1 MEIIEKIRSKT
12 DLTFEEATIMF
23 NEMLSGG
30 IDEPLIEE
38 ILTVLAEKGE
48 SEEEIAGSAQAML
61 GHAIPVDHNFKTVLD
76 VVGTGGDGSGSF
88 NISTA
93 AAIVCSLFVPVAKHG
108 NRAMSSKSG
117 SADVLEALGVPI
129 DLGSEEAS
137 QLLANKNFVFLFAQK
152 FHPAMKSVAAVRKK
166 LGKRTIFNLLGPL
179 CNPAR
184 PNCMLIGVFR
194 DDFLPKYMGAIEH
207 LDISNVMVVS
217 SRDGLDEVSIS
228 DKTLCYYKKGA
239 SLKMFEFDPR
249 EFGVYANKD
258 AIKGA
263 EAVTNAQTMREVFQG
278 TNHNAITDIVAVNA
292 AFALTVAEVET
303 DLKKAFLLARETIKT
318 GKAYEKLQ
326 EITF

>member
-1 MEIIEKIRSKT
+1 MEILDKIRSKA

-23 NEMLSGG
+23 NEMLSGTV
-30 IDEPLIEE
+30 DEALIEE
-38 ILTVLAEKGE
+38 ILTALAEKGE

-61 GHAIPVDHNFKTVLD
+61 GHAIPVDHNFGTLLD

-129 DLGSEEAS
+129 DLEKEEAS
-137 QLLANKNFVFLFAQK
+137 QFLRKTNFVYLFAQK
-152 FHPAMKSVAAVRKK
+152 YHPAMKSVAAVRKK
-166 LGKRTIFNLLGPL
+166 LGRRTIFNLLGPL

-184 PNCMLIGVFR
+184 PNCMLIGIFK
-194 DDFLPKYMGAIEH
+194 DDFVSKYVGAIEH
-207 LDISNVMVVS
+207 LDIPNVMVVS

-228 DKTLCYYKKGA
+228 DKTLCYYKRGT
-239 SLKMFEFDPR
+239 SLKIFDFDPK
-249 EFGVYANKD
+249 EFGIYGNKD

-263 EAVTNAQTMREVFQG
+263 EAAANAQTMREVFQG
-278 TNHNAITDIVAVNA
+278 KNHNAITDVVALNT

-303 DLKKAFLLARETIKT
+303 DLKKAFLLARETIRS

-326 EITF
+326 EITS

>member
-1 MEIIEKIRSKT
+1 
-12 DLTFEEATIMF
+12 MF
-23 NEMLSGG
+23 NEMLSGAV
-30 IDEPLIEE
+30 DETLIEE
-38 ILTVLAEKGE
+38 ILMALAEKGE

-61 GHAIPVDHNFKTVLD
+61 GHAIPVDHSFSMLLD

-129 DLGSEEAS
+129 DLGKEEAS
-137 QLLANKNFVFLFAQK
+137 QFLTKNNFVYLFAQK

-166 LGKRTIFNLLGPL
+166 LGRRTIFNLLGPL

-184 PNCMLIGVFR
+184 PSSMLIGVFR

-207 LDISNVMVVS
+207 LDIPNVMVVS

-239 SLKMFEFDPR
+239 SLKIFDFDPK
-249 EFGVYANKD
+249 ELGIYGNKD
-258 AIKGA
+258 AIKGY
-263 EAVTNAQTMREVFQG
+263 EATTNAQMMREVFQG
-278 TNHNAITDIVAVNA
+278 KNHNAITDVVALNT
-292 AFALTVAEVET
+292 AFAFTVAEVET
-303 DLKKAFLLARETIKT
+303 DLKKAFLLAKETIKS
-318 GKAYEKLQ
+318 GKAYEKLA
-326 EITF
+326 ELTS

>member
-1 MEIIEKIRSKT
+1 MEIIEKIKSKT

-23 NEMLSGG
+23 NEMLSGAV
-30 IDEPLIEE
+30 DEALIEE
-38 ILTVLAEKGE
+38 ILLALAEKGE

-61 GHAIPVDHNFKTVLD
+61 GHAIPVDHSFSTLLD

-129 DLGSEEAS
+129 DLGKEEAS
-137 QLLANKNFVFLFAQK
+137 QFLTKNNFVYLFAQK
-152 FHPAMKSVAAVRKK
+152 FHPAMKSVSAVRKK
-166 LGKRTIFNLLGPL
+166 LGRRTIFNLLGPL

-207 LDISNVMVVS
+207 LDIPNVMVVS

-239 SLKMFEFDPR
+239 SLKIFDFDPK
-249 EFGVYANKD
+249 ELGIYGNKD
-258 AIKGA
+258 AIKGY
-263 EAVTNAQTMREVFQG
+263 EATTNEQMMREVFQG
-278 TNHNAITDIVAVNA
+278 KNHNAITDVVALNT
-292 AFALTVAEVET
+292 AFAFTVAEVET
-303 DLKKAFLLARETIKT
+303 DLKKAFLLAKETIKS
-318 GKAYEKLQ
+318 GKAYEKLA
-326 EITF
+326 ELTS

>member
-23 NEMLSGG
+23 NEMLSGNVN
-30 IDEPLIEE
+30 ESLIEE
-38 ILTVLAEKGE
+38 ILMALAEKGE
-48 SEEEIAGSAQAML
+48 SEEEIAGSARAML
-61 GHAIPVDHNFKTVLD
+61 DHAIPVDHNFSTLVD

-93 AAIVCSLFVPVAKHG
+93 AAIVSSLFVPVTKHG

-129 DLGSEEAS
+129 DLGGEEAS
-137 QLLANKNFVFLFAQK
+137 QFLTDKNFVFLFAQK

-166 LGKRTIFNLLGPL
+166 LGRRTIFNLLGPI

-184 PNCMLIGVFR
+184 PNCLLIGVFK
-194 DDFLPKYMGAIEH
+194 DDFLPKYMGAIDH
-207 LDISNVMVVS
+207 LNIPNVMVVS
-217 SRDGLDEVSIS
+217 SRDGLDEVSTS
-228 DKTLCYYKKGA
+228 DKTLCYHKKGN
-239 SLKMFEFDPR
+239 SLKIFDFDPK
-249 EFGVYANKD
+249 EFGIYGSKD

-263 EAVTNAQTMREVFQG
+263 EAATNAKIMREVFQG
-278 TNHNAITDIVAVNA
+278 KNHNAITDIVALNA

-303 DLKKAFLLARETIKT
+303 DLKKAFLLANETLKS
-318 GKAYEKLQ
+318 GKPYEKLQ
-326 EITF
+326 ELTA

>member
-1 MEIIEKIRSKT
+1 MEVIEKIRSKT

-23 NEMLSGG
+23 NEMLSGSV
-30 IDEPLIEE
+30 DEVLIEE
-38 ILTVLAEKGE
+38 ILTALAEKGE

-61 GHAIPVDHNFKTVLD
+61 GHAIPVDHDFSSLLD

-129 DLGSEEAS
+129 NLGNEEAS
-137 QLLANKNFVFLFAQK
+137 QFLTKKNFVYLFAQK

-166 LGKRTIFNLLGPL
+166 LGRRTIFNLLGPL

-184 PNCMLIGVFR
+184 PNCLLIGVFK

-207 LDISNVMVVS
+207 LDIPNAIVVS
-217 SRDGLDEVSIS
+217 SRDGLDEVSTS
-228 DKTLCYYKKGA
+228 DKTLCYHKKGT
-239 SLKMFEFDPR
+239 SLRIFDFDPK
-249 EFGVYANKD
+249 ELGIYGNKD
-258 AIKGA
+258 AIKGY
-263 EAVTNAQTMREVFQG
+263 EATTNAQIMREVFQG
-278 TNHNAITDIVAVNA
+278 ENHNAITDVVALNA
-292 AFALTVAEVET
+292 AFAFIVAEVET
-303 DLKKAFLLARETIKT
+303 DLKKAFLLARETIKG

-326 EITF
+326 ELTS

>member
-1 MEIIEKIRSKT
+1 MAIIEKIRSKT

-23 NEMLSGG
+23 NEMLAG
-30 IDEPLIEE
+30 IVDEALIEE
-38 ILTVLAEKGE
+38 ILVALAEKGE
-48 SEEEIAGSAQAML
+48 AEEEIAGSAQAML
-61 GHAIPVDHNFKTVLD
+61 GHAIPVDHSFSTLLD

-117 SADVLEALGVPI
+117 SADVLEALNVPI
-129 DLGSEEAS
+129 DLGREEAS
-137 QLLANKNFVFLFAQK
+137 QFLTNKNFVYLFAQK
-152 FHPAMKSVAAVRKK
+152 YHPAMKLVAAVRKK
-166 LGKRTIFNLLGPL
+166 LGRRTIFNLLGPL

-184 PNCMLIGVFR
+184 PSCMLIGVFR

-207 LDISNVMVVS
+207 LDIPNVMVVS

-239 SLKMFEFDPR
+239 SMKIFDFDPK
-249 EFGVYANKD
+249 EFGIYGNKD

-263 EAVTNAQTMREVFQG
+263 EAMANAQTMREVFQG
-278 TNHNAITDIVAVNA
+278 NNHDAITNVVALNT
-292 AFALTVAEVET
+292 AFALTVADVET
-303 DLKKAFLLARETIKT
+303 DLKKAFLLAKETIKS
-318 GKAYEKLQ
+318 GKVYEKLQ
-326 EITF
+326 ELTT